1 MSSKV
6 FVKLSC
12 DKKGGKI
19 YTNAER
25 KKQIFVLASACE
37 IRMRTPTEHGH

>member
-25 KKQIFVLASACE
+25 KKQITLLESISE
-37 IRMRTPTEHGH
+37 IRM